1 MKYVVAT
8 PASDDVGPNT
18 NSNIGPVESAP
29 NGCTPALPRDAT
41 RSVRYASHPHRSPAF
56 FSMATGT
63 SSTPTQA
70 NEALS
75 LPSQHRSDDVGPN
88 TNSNIGPVESAPNGC
103 TPALPRDATRSV
115 RYASHPH
122 RSPAFFSMATTTS
135 STPTQTN
142 EAPSLP
148 SQHPSTQP
156 AAYPP
161 APYPTHPDSGIQ
173 DAPSWPIN
181 DQPGMQAP
189 PLPLP
194 PQISE
199 ELDNNDA
206 LPTYPYS
213 STIPPPP
220 TVAVAPPVETVDDPS
235 MHVSALTDAPPP
247 SYYDL
252 FTI

>member
-1 MKYVVAT
+1 
-8 PASDDVGPNT
+8 
-18 NSNIGPVESAP
+18 
-29 NGCTPALPRDAT
+29 
-41 RSVRYASHPHRSPAF
+41 
-56 FSMATGT
+56 MATGT

-122 RSPAFFSMATTTS
+122 RSPAFFSMTTTTS

-199 ELDNNDA
+199 ELDNDDGGMPMGGYPSSAVPPA

-213 STIPPPP
+213 STIPLPP
-220 TVAVAPPVETVDDPS
+220 TVAPPVETVDDPS

-252 FTI
+252 FKI